1 MLAYKI
7 NSILIPS
14 TCLHKPLMRTD
25 MSVPLDL
32 NTDNETVDLRH
43 YKVSILNMAAILNF
57 ISSVITPTI
66 AVI

>member
-1 MLAYKI
+1 
-7 NSILIPS
+7 
-14 TCLHKPLMRTD
+14 MRTD